1 MFAIFKRELRSYFTS
16 LVGYVVIGV
25 MLAFTGLYYSANC
38 LVYGTSD
45 FSTVLYSTT
54 LVMLFLLPALTM
66 RSFADERRNKTD
78 QLLLTSPVGI
88 PSIVMGKYFA
98 QLAVFAV
105 PMAAAAIMP
114 LVLTAFGTISL
125 TSAYATWLAYF
136 LMGAACI
143 AIGTFVSALTENQII
158 AYLATFGALL
168 ICYLMNGIK
177 SLFTSGNTL
186 AFIVFCVVLAV
197 VALLVGLACKNVTV
211 GSAVFCGGAVVLV
224 LLFAKSF
231 GGLKIGYLKRTDM
244 FYSQTLSI
252 FCVNVVTYFQISV
265 VNRDFSATVP
275 MVLLTIVDL
284 AVLILWIV
292 LTNKLYFRLYPPR
305 KLVVIYGDRNAAE
318 LVLKMSRRVDKYM
331 ICESVS
337 ASAPPE
343 EIREAISRYE
353 GIILCEVSGRLRN
366 DLIKYCF
373 AQNVRAYI
381 APKISDIILRG
392 AEEIRL
398 FDTPLL
404 LCRNYGLTFEQKLG
418 KRIFDLVFAV
428 VFLVILSP
436 VMLASAIAIK
446 LDDGG
451 PVLFKQK
458 RLTYHGKEFYVYK
471 FRSMVVDAEKS
482 GPQLAKENDSRITKV
497 GRILRK
503 CRLDELPQLINI
515 LRGDMSVVGPRPERP
530 ELAEE
535 YEKTMPEFEFRLQV
549 KAGLTGYAQVT
560 GLYDTLPYDKLK
572 MDLMYIENY
581 SIFMD
586 LRIILMTLKTALFP
600 GETNEEAN
608 AHDAQELLYQE
619 EQIQEQEKE
628 KGDHS

>member
-1 MFAIFKRELRSYFTS
+1 MTKRCTLCYNEIVCCKRCLEEKTGVQLCRECPADPLERNTQRHRILCCDIIMKTNCNRDQFKR
-16 LVGYVVIGV
+16 I
-25 MLAFTGLYYSANC
+25 
-38 LVYGTSD
+38 
-45 FSTVLYSTT
+45 FS
-54 LVMLFLLPALTM
+54 F
-66 RSFADERRNKTD
+66 FA
-78 QLLLTSPVGI
+78 
-88 PSIVMGKYFA
+88 
-98 QLAVFAV
+98 AV
-105 PMAAAAIMP
+105 
-114 LVLTAFGTISL
+114 
-125 TSAYATWLAYF
+125 
-136 LMGAACI
+136 
-143 AIGTFVSALTENQII
+143 
-158 AYLATFGALL
+158 
-168 ICYLMNGIK
+168 
-177 SLFTSGNTL
+177 
-186 AFIVFCVVLAV
+186 
-197 VALLVGLACKNVTV
+197 LLVGMYAAGFAWVWYESYS
-211 GSAVFCGGAVVLV
+211 SAILLPFYRRGNWVMILIYVVLV

-446 LDDGG
+446 LDDGR

>member
-25 MLAFTGLYYSANC
+25 MLAFIGLYYSANC

-224 LLFAKSF
+224 LLFKLRPAW
-231 GGLKIGYLKRTDM
+231 
-244 FYSQTLSI
+244 
-252 FCVNVVTYFQISV
+252 
-265 VNRDFSATVP
+265 
-275 MVLLTIVDL
+275 LLTGFNSVLGAL
-284 AVLILWIV
+284 ALFQPFTDFVGGM
-292 LTNKLYFRLYPPR
+292 F
-305 KLVVIYGDRNAAE
+305 
-318 LVLKMSRRVDKYM
+318 
-331 ICESVS
+331 SVTGS
-337 ASAPPE
+337 V
-343 EIREAISRYE
+343 Y
-353 GIILCEVSGRLRN
+353 
-366 DLIKYCF
+366 Y
-373 AQNVRAYI
+373 
-381 APKISDIILRG
+381 
-392 AEEIRL
+392 
-398 FDTPLL
+398 
-404 LCRNYGLTFEQKLG
+404 
-418 KRIFDLVFAV
+418 
-428 VFLVILSP
+428 LS
-436 VMLASAIAIK
+436 V
-446 LDDGG
+446 
-451 PVLFKQK
+451 
-458 RLTYHGKEFYVYK
+458 
-471 FRSMVVDAEKS
+471 
-482 GPQLAKENDSRITKV
+482 
-497 GRILRK
+497 
-503 CRLDELPQLINI
+503 
-515 LRGDMSVVGPRPERP
+515 
-530 ELAEE
+530 
-535 YEKTMPEFEFRLQV
+535 
-549 KAGLTGYAQVT
+549 AGLFLFLTGQ
-560 GLYDTLPYDKLK
+560 
-572 MDLMYIENY
+572 
-581 SIFMD
+581 
-586 LRIILMTLKTALFP
+586 AL
-600 GETNEEAN
+600 ERRRWN
-608 AHDAQELLYQE
+608 
-619 EQIQEQEKE
+619 
-628 KGDHS
+628 

>member
-25 MLAFTGLYYSANC
+25 MLAFIGLYYSANC

-224 LLFAKSF
+224 LLVKQGLMVFDYVKSMTA
-231 GGLKIGYLKRTDM
+231 GGPGTATQTIALLIYNNGFERNR
-244 FYSQTLSI
+244 YSYSI
-252 FCVNVVTYFQISV
+252 AQAI
-265 VNRDFSATVP
+265 ATGV
-275 MVLLTIVDL
+275 II
-284 AVLILWIV
+284 ALI
-292 LTNKLYFRLYPPR
+292 
-305 KLVVIYGDRNAAE
+305 
-318 LVLKMSRRVDKYM
+318 
-331 ICESVS
+331 
-337 ASAPPE
+337 
-343 EIREAISRYE
+343 
-353 GIILCEVSGRLRN
+353 
-366 DLIKYCF
+366 
-373 AQNVRAYI
+373 
-381 APKISDIILRG
+381 
-392 AEEIRL
+392 
-398 FDTPLL
+398 
-404 LCRNYGLTFEQKLG
+404 
-418 KRIFDLVFAV
+418 
-428 VFLVILSP
+428 
-436 VMLASAIAIK
+436 SAI
-446 LDDGG
+446 
-451 PVLFKQK
+451 
-458 RLTYHGKEFYVYK
+458 
-471 FRSMVVDAEKS
+471 
-482 GPQLAKENDSRITKV
+482 
-497 GRILRK
+497 
-503 CRLDELPQLINI
+503 
-515 LRGDMSVVGPRPERP
+515 
-530 ELAEE
+530 
-535 YEKTMPEFEFRLQV
+535 
-549 KAGLTGYAQVT
+549 
-560 GLYDTLPYDKLK
+560 
-572 MDLMYIENY
+572 
-581 SIFMD
+581 
-586 LRIILMTLKTALFP
+586 
-600 GETNEEAN
+600 
-608 AHDAQELLYQE
+608 
-619 EQIQEQEKE
+619 QIQASNRK
-628 KGDHS
+628 KVD

>member
-25 MLAFTGLYYSANC
+25 MLAFIGLYYSANC

-114 LVLTAFGTISL
+114 LMLTAFGTISL

-265 VNRDFSATVP
+265 VNRDFSAAVP
-275 MVLLTIVDL
+275 MILLTIADL

-292 LTNKLYFRLYPPR
+292 LTNRLCFRLYPPR

-337 ASAPPE
+337 ANAPPE
-343 EIREAISRYE
+343 EIQEAIARYE
-353 GIILCEVSGRLRN
+353 GIILCEVSGKLRN

-404 LCRNYGLTFEQKLG
+404 LCRNYGLTFEQRLG

-428 VFLVILSP
+428 VFLVLLSP
-436 VMLASAIAIK
+436 LMLLSAIAIK

-471 FRSMVVDAEKS
+471 FRSMVVNAEKA
-482 GPQLAKENDSRITKV
+482 GPQLAKENDSRITRV

-581 SIFMD
+581 SIFLD

-619 EQIQEQEKE
+619 EQMQEQEQE

>member
-105 PMAAAAIMP
+105 PMA
-114 LVLTAFGTISL
+114 L

-224 LLFAKSF
+224 LLFKLRPAW
-231 GGLKIGYLKRTDM
+231 
-244 FYSQTLSI
+244 
-252 FCVNVVTYFQISV
+252 
-265 VNRDFSATVP
+265 
-275 MVLLTIVDL
+275 LLTGFNSVLGALALFQPFTDFVGGMFSVTGIVYYL
-284 AVLILWIV
+284 
-292 LTNKLYFRLYPPR
+292 
-305 KLVVIYGDRNAAE
+305 
-318 LVLKMSRRVDKYM
+318 
-331 ICESVS
+331 SV
-337 ASAPPE
+337 
-343 EIREAISRYE
+343 
-353 GIILCEVSGRLRN
+353 
-366 DLIKYCF
+366 
-373 AQNVRAYI
+373 
-381 APKISDIILRG
+381 
-392 AEEIRL
+392 
-398 FDTPLL
+398 
-404 LCRNYGLTFEQKLG
+404 
-418 KRIFDLVFAV
+418 
-428 VFLVILSP
+428 
-436 VMLASAIAIK
+436 
-446 LDDGG
+446 
-451 PVLFKQK
+451 
-458 RLTYHGKEFYVYK
+458 
-471 FRSMVVDAEKS
+471 
-482 GPQLAKENDSRITKV
+482 
-497 GRILRK
+497 
-503 CRLDELPQLINI
+503 
-515 LRGDMSVVGPRPERP
+515 
-530 ELAEE
+530 
-535 YEKTMPEFEFRLQV
+535 
-549 KAGLTGYAQVT
+549 AGLFLFLTGQ
-560 GLYDTLPYDKLK
+560 
-572 MDLMYIENY
+572 
-581 SIFMD
+581 
-586 LRIILMTLKTALFP
+586 AL
-600 GETNEEAN
+600 ERRRWN
-608 AHDAQELLYQE
+608 
-619 EQIQEQEKE
+619 
-628 KGDHS
+628 

>member
-25 MLAFTGLYYSANC
+25 MLAFIGLYYSANC

-158 AYLATFGALL
+158 AYLATFGTLL

-224 LLFAKSF
+224 LLGAKGCLAAGITLPGVGYVDLGIAAPLLWEGLLVALAECARVADGMDGIVCGTSFAAMLGLMGVMTLLGWFPLGVLPAALAGSLMAFLLWNFPPAKLRLGSVGSLF
-231 GGLKIGYLKRTDM
+231 LAGMLGCVPLCIGWPDLALPLALPFWLEGGMVALQILVCKASRGRRQLFRSAPLHRWLELRGQSAEQI
-244 FYSQTLSI
+244 FYT
-252 FCVNVVTYFQISV
+252 FCVIAMLGV
-265 VNRDFSATVP
+265 ALTV
-275 MVLLTIVDL
+275 
-284 AVLILWIV
+284 
-292 LTNKLYFRLYPPR
+292 
-305 KLVVIYGDRNAAE
+305 
-318 LVLKMSRRVDKYM
+318 
-331 ICESVS
+331 
-337 ASAPPE
+337 
-343 EIREAISRYE
+343 
-353 GIILCEVSGRLRN
+353 
-366 DLIKYCF
+366 
-373 AQNVRAYI
+373 
-381 APKISDIILRG
+381 
-392 AEEIRL
+392 
-398 FDTPLL
+398 
-404 LCRNYGLTFEQKLG
+404 
-418 KRIFDLVFAV
+418 
-428 VFLVILSP
+428 
-436 VMLASAIAIK
+436 
-446 LDDGG
+446 
-451 PVLFKQK
+451 
-458 RLTYHGKEFYVYK
+458 
-471 FRSMVVDAEKS
+471 
-482 GPQLAKENDSRITKV
+482 QLAKIS
-497 GRILRK
+497 
-503 CRLDELPQLINI
+503 
-515 LRGDMSVVGPRPERP
+515 
-530 ELAEE
+530 
-535 YEKTMPEFEFRLQV
+535 
-549 KAGLTGYAQVT
+549 
-560 GLYDTLPYDKLK
+560 
-572 MDLMYIENY
+572 
-581 SIFMD
+581 
-586 LRIILMTLKTALFP
+586 
-600 GETNEEAN
+600 
-608 AHDAQELLYQE
+608 
-619 EQIQEQEKE
+619 
-628 KGDHS
+628 